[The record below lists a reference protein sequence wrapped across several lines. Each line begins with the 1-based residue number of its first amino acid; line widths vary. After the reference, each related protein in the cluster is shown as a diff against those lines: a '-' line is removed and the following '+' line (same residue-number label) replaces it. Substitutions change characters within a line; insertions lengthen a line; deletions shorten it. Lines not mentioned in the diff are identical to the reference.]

1 MALKSL
7 ADLINGMKV
16 FISIFL
22 LVTVLQSKA
31 QQITGL
37 WFSADSSR
45 IYKINQTGSN
55 LYEAIIKTSARQR
68 DSIGFT
74 VIKNL
79 HYSTAKKR
87 YEGII
92 YAVTDNR
99 PCFVKITMTDNRLH
113 LKLNRMFLFNAV
125 LIWSR
130 ATDDTA
136 TAAN

>member
-55 LYEAIIKTSARQR
+55 LYEAVIKTSARKT

-87 YEGII
+87 YEGIM

-99 PCFVKITMTDNRLH
+99 PCFVKIKMTDNRLH

-136 TAAN
+136 AAAN

>member
-1 MALKSL
+1 MAQKNL
-7 ADLINGMKV
+7 AGLINGMKT
-16 FISIFL
+16 IIC
-22 LVTVLQSKA
+22 VLAIMLCVYTKA

-55 LYEAIIKTSARQR
+55 LYEAVIKKSARKT

-79 HYSTAKKR
+79 QYNTAKKR
-87 YEGII
+87 YEGIM

-99 PCFVKITMTDNRLH
+99 PCFVKITMESTRLH
-113 LKLNRMFLFNAV
+113 LKLKRMFLFDAV
-125 LIWSR
+125 I
-130 ATDDTA
+130 
-136 TAAN
+136 N